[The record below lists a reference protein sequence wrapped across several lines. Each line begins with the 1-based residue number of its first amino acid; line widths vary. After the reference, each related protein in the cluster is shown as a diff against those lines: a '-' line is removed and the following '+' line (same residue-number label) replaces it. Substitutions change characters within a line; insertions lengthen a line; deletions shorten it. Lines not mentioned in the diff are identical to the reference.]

1 MGLISGLV
9 KASLLKKVL
18 GKVFGGS
25 SRSRRR
31 Y

>member
-1 MGLISGLV
+1 MELVSGLV

-18 GKVFGGS
+18 GKLFGGR
-25 SRSRRR
+25 SRSRR